1 MENASSNCATAGL
14 LTINQ
19 EKFVM
24 ILDSFRQDVRVGLRV
39 LFKDK
44 TFCFLAVLVLGLGIG
59 AATTQFTIVNAIV
72 LRGFSFP
79 HPEQLMSV
87 GLIDPKGSD
96 QNNNFGLGNIP
107 TAQDYEDLKAA
118 QKSFS
123 MIGGYLNGS
132 TINVSYKNNPQRYT
146 GAYVTEDFFK
156 IIGVSP
162 VLGRDFTAEDNKP
175 GAEKV
180 AILGDEIWRRD
191 FGADRNIVGQSVRI
205 NGKAATI
212 IGVMP
217 PNFKFP
223 VSEELWTPLYNEF
236 PPQPRGDLRLGAN
249 NNAPAMMGRLKPG
262 VNLDQANAEFIALA
276 RHLAQDNPK
285 TNHDLTSAS
294 VQPLLHTFTGV
305 QFRQTVWAML
315 AAVILVLLIA
325 CVNVMNMQF
334 GRAALRAKELAIRG
348 ALGAT
353 QWRLVRQMLTESL
366 VVAVF
371 GAVAGVIIAYWAVD
385 FFVRSI
391 NTLPQPVPYY
401 WKFTIDGSVLAF
413 AVVITLLATI
423 VSGLVPA
430 FLSARGNAAEIM
442 KEGGRG
448 NSNRLV
454 NLITR
459 VLVVGQIA
467 LTAGLLIAATLEIKS
482 IRNQMKLDYGYD
494 ENAVYAARMAL
505 MEGAYPSED
514 SRREFFQRAVSALR
528 TNSQFEFAAM
538 SSRFRMTFDGQGQY
552 EVDGQNYL
560 TDRDRPRGNFESV
573 SDNYFS
579 TLGLKILE
587 GRDFTVDDMDSKQ
600 PVAIVNASFA
610 RKYWGNQSAIGHQV
624 RIFNPAQPQPWR
636 TIVGVVPDTLMQGP
650 FDQQTEGVGMYMPLL
665 GASPAPQFCTI
676 LVRPRAGQRADN
688 LGPALSRAVAELDSN
703 LPTYFA
709 GTPGRYHNEILSGNR
724 IVATL
729 FTIFGIV
736 AFILSAV
743 GLYGVMSFSV
753 NQRTQEFGIRMALGA
768 DAARIFRMVMT
779 QGAWQLAIGLVLGA
793 GGIALLLGVVAAA
806 ALKNIL
812 FKVNALDPS
821 IYFAV
826 AGLLTLVAAVSCF
839 VPARRATRVN
849 PVEALRY
856 E

>member
-1 MENASSNCATAGL
+1 
-14 LTINQ
+14 
-19 EKFVM
+19 M
-24 ILDSFRQDVRVGLRV
+24 ILDSFRQDIRVGLRV
-39 LFKDK
+39 LLKDK
-44 TFCFLAVLVLGLGIG
+44 VFLLLSILVLALGIG
-59 AATTQFTIVNAIV
+59 GAMTQFTVVNAIV

-79 HPEQLMSV
+79 HPEQLVGV
-87 GLIDPKGSD
+87 GLIDPKATD
-96 QNNNFGLGNIP
+96 QVNNFGAGQIP

-118 QKSFS
+118 QKSFT
-123 MIGGYLNGS
+123 MMAGYLSGS
-132 TINVSYKNNPQRYT
+132 TINVTYKNTPQRYT
-146 GAYVTEDFFK
+146 GGYVTEDLFK

-162 VLGRDFTAEDNKP
+162 VIGRDFTAADNKP

-191 FGADRNIVGQSVRI
+191 FNADPNIVGQGIRI

-236 PPQPRGDLRLGAN
+236 PPQPRGDLRLRAS
-249 NNAPAMMGRLKPG
+249 NNAPAVMGRLQPG
-262 VNLDQANAEFIALA
+262 VTLDQANAEFIALA
-276 RHLAQDNPK
+276 RHLAKDNPK
-285 TNHDLTSAS
+285 TNQNLTSAS
-294 VQPLLHTFTGV
+294 VQPLLHAFTGV
-305 QFRQTVWAML
+305 QFRQQVWGML

-325 CVNVMNMQF
+325 SVNVMNMQF

-371 GAVAGVIIAYWAVD
+371 GAIAGVIIAYWAID

-391 NTLPQPVPYY
+391 NALPFPAPYY
-401 WKFTIDGSVLAF
+401 WKFTIDGSVLGFTIA
-413 AVVITLLATI
+413 ITLLTTI
-423 VSGLVPA
+423 ASGLIPA

-448 NSNRLV
+448 NSSRMV

-459 VLVVGQIA
+459 ILVVGQIA

-482 IRNQMKLDYGYD
+482 IRNQMKLGYGYD

-514 SRREFFQRAVSALR
+514 ARQGFFKRAVRSLR
-528 TNSQFEFAAM
+528 VNPQFAFAAM

-587 GRDFTVDDMDSKQ
+587 GRDFTVDDSDAKQ
-600 PVAIVNASFA
+600 PVAIVNTSFA
-610 RKYWGNQSAIGHQV
+610 RKFYGRESPLGR
-624 RIFNPAQPQPWR
+624 RIRIYNPAQPQPWR

-650 FDQQTEGVGMYMPLL
+650 FDQQTDTAGFYMPLL
-665 GASPAPQFCTI
+665 GAEPATQFCTI
-676 LVRPRAGQRADN
+676 IVRPRPGQRADT
-688 LGPALSRAVAELDSN
+688 LGSALSRAVAELDSN

-709 GTPGRYHNEILSGNR
+709 GTPAQFHNEILGGNR
-724 IVATL
+724 IIATL
-729 FTIFGIV
+729 FGIFGAV
-736 AFILSAV
+736 AFVLSAV

-753 NQRTQEFGIRMALGA
+753 TQRTQEFGIRMALGA
-768 DAARIFRMVMT
+768 DATRIFRMVMT
-779 QGAWQLAIGLVLGA
+779 QGAWQLGIGLILGA
-793 GGIALLLGVVAAA
+793 GGAALLLGVLAAA
-806 ALKNIL
+806 ALQNIL
-812 FKVNALDPS
+812 FKVNTLDPI

-826 AGLLTLVAAVSCF
+826 AGMLALVAAASCF
-839 VPARRATRVN
+839 VPARRATQVD
-849 PVEALRY
+849 PMVALRY

>member
-1 MENASSNCATAGL
+1 
-14 LTINQ
+14 
-19 EKFVM
+19 M

-44 TFCFLAVLVLGLGIG
+44 AFCFLAVLVLGLGVG
-59 AATTQFTIVNAIV
+59 AATTQFTIVNAIA

-79 HPEQLMSV
+79 HPEQLVSV
-87 GLIDPKGSD
+87 GLIDPRASD
-96 QNNNFGLGNIP
+96 QNNNFGIGNIP
-107 TAQDYEDLKAA
+107 TAQDYEDLKAV
-118 QKSFS
+118 QKSFAQ
-123 MIGGYLNGS
+123 MAGYLAGS
-132 TINVSYKNNPQRYT
+132 TVNVTYKNNPQRYT

-162 VLGRDFTAEDNKP
+162 VLGHDFTAKDNKP

-191 FGADRNIVGQSVRI
+191 FNADPNIVGQSVRI

-217 PNFKFP
+217 PGFKFP
-223 VSEELWTPLYNEF
+223 QAEELWTPLYNEY
-236 PPQPRGDLRLGAN
+236 PPQPRGDLRLGAS
-249 NNAPAMMGRLKPG
+249 NNAPAVMGRLKSG
-262 VNLDQANAEFIALA
+262 VTLDQANAEFVALA
-276 RHLAQDNPK
+276 RHLAEDNPK
-285 TNHDLTSAS
+285 TNQNLTSAS
-294 VQPLLHTFTGV
+294 VQPLLNALTGV

-334 GRAALRAKELAIRG
+334 GRAALRTKELAIRG

-353 QWRLVRQMLTESL
+353 RWRLVRQMLTESL

-371 GAVAGVIIAYWAVD
+371 GAIAGVIIAYWALD
-385 FFVRSI
+385 FFVRAI
-391 NTLPQPVPYY
+391 NTLPFPAPYY
-401 WKFTIDGSVLAF
+401 WRFTIDGPVLVF
-413 AVVITLLATI
+413 IVVITLLATV

-442 KEGGRG
+442 KEAGRG

-454 NLITR
+454 NVITR

-494 ENAVYAARMAL
+494 ENAVYAARMGL

-514 SRREFFQRAVSALR
+514 ARREFFKRAVRSLR
-528 TNSQFEFAAM
+528 ANPQFDVIAM
-538 SSRFRMTFDGQGQY
+538 SSRFRMTFDAQGQY

-587 GRDFTVDDMDSKQ
+587 GRDFTVDDVDSKQ

-610 RKYWGNQSAIGHQV
+610 RKYWGNQSALGHQV
-624 RIFNPAQPQPWR
+624 RIFNPGQPTQWR

-650 FDQQTEGVGMYMPLL
+650 FDQQTENGGFYMPLL

-676 LVRPRAGQRADN
+676 LVRPRAGQRADT
-688 LGPALSRAVAELDSN
+688 LGPSLSRAVAEIDSN

-709 GTPGRYHNEILSGNR
+709 GTPGRFHNEILSGNR

-768 DAARIFRMVMT
+768 DATRIFRMVMQ
-779 QGAWQLAIGLVLGA
+779 QGAWQLTIGLLLGA
-793 GGIALLLGVVAAA
+793 GGIALLLGVVMAA

-812 FKVNALDPS
+812 FKVNALDPTT
-821 IYFAV
+821 YFAV
-826 AGLLTLVAAVSCF
+826 AAVLTAVAAASCF
-839 VPARRATRVN
+839 VPARRATQVD
-849 PVEALRY
+849 PIQALRV

>member
-1 MENASSNCATAGL
+1 M
-14 LTINQ
+14 
-19 EKFVM
+19 
-24 ILDSFRQDVRVGLRV
+24 
-39 LFKDK
+39 
-44 TFCFLAVLVLGLGIG
+44 LGLGIG
-59 AATTQFTIVNAIV
+59 GATTQFTIVNAIV

-87 GLIDPKGSD
+87 GLIDPKASD

-107 TAQDYEDLKAA
+107 TAQDYEDLKAT

-123 MIGGYLNGS
+123 MMAGYLNGS
-132 TINVSYKNNPQRYT
+132 TVNVTYKNNPQRYT

-180 AILGDEIWRRD
+180 TILGDEIWRRD
-191 FGADRNIVGQSVRI
+191 FGADPNVVGQSVRI

-249 NNAPAMMGRLKPG
+249 NNAPAVMGRLKAG
-262 VNLDQANAEFIALA
+262 VTIDQANAEFIALA
-276 RHLAQDNPK
+276 RHLAEDNPK
-285 TNHDLTSAS
+285 TNQNLTSAS
-294 VQPLLHTFTGV
+294 VQPLLNTFTGV

-315 AAVILVLLIA
+315 AAVVLVLLIA

-371 GAVAGVIIAYWAVD
+371 GAIAGVIIAYWAID
-385 FFVRSI
+385 FYVRSI
-391 NTLPQPVPYY
+391 NALPFPAPYY
-401 WKFTIDGSVLAF
+401 WKFTIDGSVLVFTVA
-413 AVVITLLATI
+413 ITLLATI
-423 VSGLVPA
+423 ASGLIPA

-448 NSNRLV
+448 NSSRMV
-454 NLITR
+454 NIITR

-467 LTAGLLIAATLEIKS
+467 LTAALLIAATLEIKS

-494 ENAVYAARMAL
+494 ENGIYAARMAL

-514 SRREFFQRAVSALR
+514 SRRVFFQHAVRALQA
-528 TNSQFEFAAM
+528 NSQFESAAM

-573 SDNYFS
+573 SDNYFT

-587 GRDFTVDDMDSKQ
+587 GRDFTVDDVDSKQ

-624 RIFNPAQPQPWR
+624 RIFNPGQPQPWR

-650 FDQQTEGVGMYMPLL
+650 FDQQTESVGFYMPLL

-676 LVRPRAGQRADN
+676 LVRPRAGQRADT

-709 GTPGRYHNEILSGNR
+709 GTPGRFHNEILSANR
-724 IVATL
+724 IIATL

-793 GGIALLLGVVAAA
+793 GGIALLLGVIAAA

-812 FKVNALDPS
+812 FKVNALDPT

-839 VPARRATRVN
+839 VPARRATRVD
-849 PVEALRY
+849 PVAALRY